1 MKIVNIIKI
10 WNNNKMKWI
19 NIIKILKLKNKID
32 KDKTKNKV
40 NKYD

>member
-19 NIIKILKLKNKID
+19 NIIKILMLKNKID